1 MEVIAAHRKLID
13 IDQSA
18 FATLS
23 VEAKGRNMSLKK
35 YIEMLLEE
43 ESARIRKKKSIK
55 ASPRILALVGS
66 AKPIGKDVSSI
77 DDDRLQY
84 LLSK

>member
-1 MEVIAAHRKLID
+1 METVAVHRKLID

-23 VEAKGRNMSLKK
+23 VEAKGRKMSLKK
-35 YIEMLLEE
+35 YIEVLLEE
-43 ESARIRKKKSIK
+43 ESARIRKNKSIK

-66 AKPIGKDVSSI
+66 AKPIGRDISSI
-77 DDDRLQY
+77 EDDRLQY